1 MPREK
6 KHSPVPV
13 QRPRPARKQGHVTV
27 EDVEAI
33 VRWCL
38 ETYRYTPWFDTEAA
52 AAYLRKEP
60 GTLKS
65 WRSRGCGPRFHVV
78 NEQTIR
84 YHLDDLDSF
93 IRGGKRTKRLPKRLK
108 AWAVTQAA
116 KQAASGD

>member
-6 KHSPVPV
+6 KHSPVSI
-13 QRPRPARKQGHVTV
+13 QRPRPPRKQGHVTV

-60 GTLKS
+60 GTLKG
-65 WRSRGCGPRFHVV
+65 WRSRGYGPRFHVV
-78 NEQTIR
+78 NGQTIR

-93 IRGGKRTKRLPKRLK
+93 IRGGKRGKRLPKRLK
-108 AWAVTQAA
+108 ARIAEWDARQEAD
-116 KQAASGD
+116 GR